1 MPRANTTSTS
11 GHGSAETIGTCALSS
26 PGVVTA
32 AAVPATTASR
42 RAHLMTSILQPN
54 LRKPDLDASW
64 RSGGFSSSDGKA
76 LAGDS
81 ESDNVTRRHCVAGFT
96 AAATAPDRG
105 YSSTLATWTP
115 LRVRRRRCEVLP
127 VGRRFRNPPRGLG
140 GGGLCCRSF
149 PGRRLGFTSRA
160 FYAFRGASTASS
172 SSCAASSVFSAS
184 SAASGSASSPLAVF
198 LRRRRRCLGFFGL
211 SGFGGGGGSSAT
223 NDR

>member
-127 VGRRFRNPPRGLG
+127 VGRRFRNPPRGSSAVAVSAAG
-140 GGGLCCRSF
+140 ASRVADSGSPPGLSMLSGELRRPPRPPAPPAPCSRLL
-149 PGRRLGFTSRA
+149 RRLPAQPR
-160 FYAFRGASTASS
+160 RPWP
-172 SSCAASSVFSAS
+172 SSCGEGVAAWVS
-184 SAASGSASSPLAVF
+184 SA
-198 LRRRRRCLGFFGL
+198 
-211 SGFGGGGGSSAT
+211 
-223 NDR
+223 

>member
-1 MPRANTTSTS
+1 MLVGDR
-11 GHGSAETIGTCALSS
+11 
-26 PGVVTA
+26 
-32 AAVPATTASR
+32 
-42 RAHLMTSILQPN
+42 
-54 LRKPDLDASW
+54 
-64 RSGGFSSSDGKA
+64 GGFSSSDGKA

-127 VGRRFRNPPRGLG
+127 VGRRFRNPPRGSSAVAVSAAG
-140 GGGLCCRSF
+140 ASRVADSGSPPGLSMLS
-149 PGRRLGFTSRA
+149 G
-160 FYAFRGASTASS
+160 GASTASS

-198 LRRRRRCLGFFGL
+198 LRRRRRCLGFFGFYL
-211 SGFGGGGGSSAT
+211 SFVAELPPPPPKPLKPNNHCPAASRLSQTSLIAVPTISAPAST
-223 NDR
+223 